1 MLPTLVPPRTY
12 SGEPSPQVSLRTL
25 RWRYMETIC
34 EPTIGVQRRSS
45 SNVHNL
51 RLPGIMGQFLV
62 TSSKETTTSRRE
74 GTVRSPAS
82 RIVASISSLSN
93 RSSSRG
99 PQIAKAPPTLLHALI
114 GRHFAPLRGSYTAR
128 VVTRMPTARSTGCM
142 LRGGSIQAAK
152 STIRASSAHST
163 RRTVC
168 RQHLHLSVR
177 LH

>member
-1 MLPTLVPPRTY
+1 
-12 SGEPSPQVSLRTL
+12 
-25 RWRYMETIC
+25 METIC

-62 TSSKETTTSRRE
+62 TSSKETTTNRRE

-82 RIVASISSLSN
+82 RIVASTSSLSN
-93 RSSSRG
+93 RSSNRG

-114 GRHFAPLRGSYTAR
+114 GRHFAPLYGQSCNTDADCEKCCVLDQSRQ
-128 VVTRMPTARSTGCM
+128 RS
-142 LRGGSIQAAK
+142 RPYVPAPRIQPREA
-152 STIRASSAHST
+152 
-163 RRTVC
+163 VC

-177 LH
+177 LR